1 VSSGQSAPQVE
12 EEKCR
17 TLFFHSGGELFALA
31 VSSVEEI
38 VVAREWT
45 PVPLAPS
52 SVVGVVNHRGEIYT
66 IVNFARLTGIG
77 EDAEGEVAVFLHRRE
92 MSVGIAVHSIDG
104 IEWVPRR
111 LLEQSAVPGA
121 EGQPGFLHGILDFGG
136 KMANVIDPEKLA
148 DTIAWLPEPAGGQD
162 G

>member
-1 VSSGQSAPQVE
+1 MNSGQSAPQVE

-17 TLFFHSGGELFALA
+17 TLFFHSGGEVFALA
-31 VSSVEEI
+31 ISSVEEI
-38 VVAREWT
+38 VVTRDWT

-77 EDAEGEVAVFLHRRE
+77 NDGEGEVAVFLHRRE
-92 MSVGIAVHSIDG
+92 MSVGIAVQSIDG

-111 LLEQSAVPGA
+111 LLEQSAAPGG
-121 EGQPGFLHGILDFGG
+121 EGEPGFLQGILDFGG

-148 DTIAWLPEPAGGQD
+148 DTIARLPEPAGAQD